1 MILSAGLKSQA
12 LKRKLSL
19 LLIKPMKLLAV
30 SALLLFQFSVT
41 AFAFVPAVNKT
52 QRSVAMS
59 ADGNKY
65 EAPCV
70 GEHPFNK
77 LPGDPSLILTTNADL
92 GDKKMDIMKGRVGSG
107 FECLMVTTR

>member
-1 MILSAGLKSQA
+1 MI
-12 LKRKLSL
+12 RKLSL

-41 AFAFVPAVNKT
+41 TFAFVPAVNKT

-59 ADGNKY
+59 ADGNNY